1 MEKMKNKVKA
11 YPGDRHRAKKSLGQN
26 FLKSKSALDAMCK
39 SSDLF
44 KSDVVLEIG
53 PGKGALTEYLLRSVD
68 KVIAIEKDHNLCE
81 ILSEKFKNE
90 ITNGHLVLVKG
101 DVLEF
106 DPNIFNLRKGE
117 YKIIANIPYNITG
130 AIIKKFLTME
140 DHPESM
146 TLLVQKEVAER
157 IVARDSKES
166 ILSISVKA
174 YGTPKY
180 VTKVGKKFFSPAPKV
195 DSAIITIKNISKN
208 NFLNLKEEE
217 RFFEIVKAGFAHKRK
232 VVIKNLEDVLPKIKL
247 QNYFEKTTQNPKSRA
262 EDFGLEEWLD
272 ITRKLNR

>member
-1 MEKMKNKVKA
+1 MQHK
-11 YPGDRHRAKKSLGQN
+11 AKKSLGQN

-53 PGKGALTEYLLRSVD
+53 PGKGALTEYLLRHVD

-81 ILSEKFKNE
+81 ILSEKFKEE
-90 ITNGHLVLVKG
+90 ITSGHLVLVKG

-106 DPNIFNLRKGE
+106 EPSIFNLGKSE

-130 AIIKKFLTME
+130 AIIKKFLTIAN
-140 DHPESM
+140 HPESM

-157 IVARDSKES
+157 IVARDGKES

-180 VTKVGKKFFSPAPKV
+180 VMKVGKKFFTPQPKV

-247 QNYFEKTTQNPKSRA
+247 QNYFEETKQNPKSRA
-262 EDFGLEEWLD
+262 EDFGLKEWLD
-272 ITRKLNR
+272 INRKLGR

>member
-1 MEKMKNKVKA
+1 MQHK
-11 YPGDRHRAKKSLGQN
+11 AKKSLGQN

-81 ILSEKFKNE
+81 ILSERFKNE
-90 ITNGHLVLVKG
+90 ITNGRLVLVKG
-101 DVLEF
+101 DILEF
-106 DPNIFNLRKGE
+106 DPKIFNLNKSE

-130 AIIKKFLTME
+130 AIIKKFLTIE
-140 DHPESM
+140 NHPESM

-157 IVARDSKES
+157 IVARDGKES

-174 YGTPKY
+174 FGTPKY
-180 VTKVGKKFFSPAPKV
+180 VMKVGKKFFSPAPKV

-208 NFLNLKEEE
+208 NFNDSKEEE
-217 RFFEIVKAGFAHKRK
+217 FFFQIVKTGFAHKRK
-232 VVIKNLEDVLPKIKL
+232 VVIKNLEDILPKNKL
-247 QNYFEKTTQNPKSRA
+247 QEFFLKENKNPKSRA
-262 EDFGLEEWLD
+262 EDFGLSDWLS
-272 ITRKLNR
+272 IAHNLE

>member
-1 MEKMKNKVKA
+1 MQHK
-11 YPGDRHRAKKSLGQN
+11 AKKSLGQN

-68 KVIAIEKDHNLCE
+68 KVIAIEKDYNLCE

-106 DPNIFNLRKGE
+106 DPNIFNLRKGG

-157 IVARDSKES
+157 IVARDGKES

-174 YGTPKY
+174 FGTPKY
-180 VTKVGKKFFSPAPKV
+180 VMKVGKKFFSPAPKV
-195 DSAIITIKNISKN
+195 DSAIITIKNISKS
-208 NFLNLKEEE
+208 NFKNLTEEE
-217 RFFEIVKAGFAHKRK
+217 FFFQIVKTGFAHKRK
-232 VVIKNLEDVLPKIKL
+232 VVIKNLEDLLPKDKL
-247 QNYFEKTTQNPKSRA
+247 QEFFTKENKNPKSRA
-262 EDFGLEEWLD
+262 EDFGLADWLN
-272 ITRKLNR
+272 ISRLLK